1 MAPNHAEPTSASTRH
16 PQTHRPRKASKA
28 PKLRPP
34 PHRMQ
39 SPSPA
44 RTATTSPHSDHAAPT
59 PQRTHSKV
67 HLQESPEKRQ
77 RPAPSIA
84 HPAHARTTPCPASL
98 HPQKARHRTQPTP
111 TFQHSN
117 RAAPTPERTQ
127 TTTDPP
133 VRQRDSPWKP
143 QRPARLIGHPAPAG
157 RTSRLASL
165 RPLSL
170 PRQVQSPAQQTAR
183 SKPAGTTT
191 PTRLPTTQN
200 RGQEAETARC
210 RRGCRPWHLKA
221 RLQPTAQRWNQAA
234 SSLGRARAT
243 TGSEVRLQ
251 GSPE

>member
-28 PKLRPP
+28 PQPRPP

-67 HLQESPEKRQ
+67 HLQESPEKWQ

-84 HPAHARTTPCPASL
+84 HPAHARTTPRPASL

-127 TTTDPP
+127 STTDRA

-143 QRPARLIGHPAPAG
+143 QRPARLIARPAHA
-157 RTSRLASL
+157 RM
-165 RPLSL
+165 
-170 PRQVQSPAQQTAR
+170 TAR

-200 RGQEAETARC
+200 RGQEAGTARC
-210 RRGCRPWHLKA
+210 RRGFRPWHLKA
-221 RLQPTAQRWNQAA
+221 PLQPTAQRWNQAA